1 MSDKRAELQKTVFEI
16 VAELVSADPS
26 EIQGQDRLRE
36 DLGLDSMQSME
47 LLSRVSETFDI
58 DPDLEEVMGLQTVD
72 AVVASLSNYLDAN

>member
-26 EIQGQDRLRE
+26 EIQGEDRLRE

-58 DPDLEEVMGLQTVD
+58 DPDLEEVMGLETVD